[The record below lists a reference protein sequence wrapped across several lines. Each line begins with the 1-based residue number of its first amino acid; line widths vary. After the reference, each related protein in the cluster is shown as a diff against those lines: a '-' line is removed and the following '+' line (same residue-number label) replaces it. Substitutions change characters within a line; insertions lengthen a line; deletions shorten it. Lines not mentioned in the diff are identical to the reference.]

1 MAGLRAGCLV
11 SPALLRDDGKW
22 PAALWAAGKL
32 IGDSR
37 LQVGVERCDLFDK
50 GGIAHVQVFNF
61 DEREFYC
68 LCEFGQFVGVFATL
82 GDRILCDYLR
92 SIVTVTCLTA
102 DGMYRLVVTA
112 PTISGNVVVARVWRT
127 SSARSSVKGTLPR
140 FQSFLRSTI
149 LPSGPL

>member
-22 PAALWAAGKL
+22 PAAFWAAGKL

-50 GGIAHVQVFNF
+50 GGIVHAQVFNF
-61 DEREFYC
+61 DEREFYH
-68 LCEFGQFVGVFATL
+68 LGEFGQFVGVFATL

-92 SIVTVTCLTA
+92 SIVNCDLLDGRRDVSAGCDCA
-102 DGMYRLVVTA
+102 DNFRQCGGCQGLA
-112 PTISGNVVVARVWRT
+112 D
-127 SSARSSVKGTLPR
+127 
-140 FQSFLRSTI
+140 
-149 LPSGPL
+149 